1 MNKIEKW
8 PEGVGRKLL
17 KITACLSFLV
27 FSVFLSHLA
36 FAAEEVAT
44 VEITTNDQG
53 ETIIL
58 ANGEALNISA
68 GDGWQTFELS
78 SDVTI
83 KALIDPATGKATV
96 LIVSGTVRV
105 TSGGQTITLQKGQEA
120 TASPGE
126 GPTSPPTPPATP
138 ALTAPTPPE
147 LPDAPSDP
155 PKSPS
160 S

>member
-1 MNKIEKW
+1 MNKIEKR
-8 PEGVGRKLL
+8 PEGVGKKLL
-17 KITACLSFLV
+17 KITACLSFFV
-27 FSVFLSHLA
+27 FSVFLSYPA
-36 FAAEEVAT
+36 FAAEKVPA
-44 VEITTNDQG
+44 VEITANDQG

-58 ANGEALNISA
+58 ADGETLAISA
-68 GDGWQTFELS
+68 EDGWQTFVLS

-96 LIVSGTVRV
+96 LIVSGTVKV
-105 TSGGQTITLQKGQEA
+105 TSGGQTVTLQKGQEA

-126 GPTSPPTPPATP
+126 GPTSPSTPPAPP
-138 ALTAPTPPE
+138 ASTAPTPPE